1 MARTVLVADDSPTH
15 QRKANGI
22 LTGEGLEVVTVS
34 NGVAAIKKLPTVKPL
49 LVLADVSMPGRDGYE
64 VCEFV
69 KNSPDLAHVP
79 VLLIVSDME
88 PCDEARAARVG
99 ADGTV
104 KKPFAPQDLISAVTK
119 FLARA
124 EAAAPKPQPPAPVM
138 VPLPPAMVTE
148 PVDVEP
154 EISTKVEG
162 PDLGA
167 LSEGSAFAEPVLEE
181 APLVAPEAVEPAG
194 EPMLEVPAFP
204 LPEAAAP
211 AVEPPLEIAVAPE
224 PAVELSA
231 EAVALP
237 VEQPPVEVAPAVEE
251 APVPAEPVL
260 VEEVAP
266 FAPPPPPEE
275 ESTLVFRAPA
285 ELAEPVLREEL
296 APAPAVAEVPA
307 APAAEPIVPE
317 GEPAAAPE
325 AVPPEAPPVAAT
337 SLEGYSLTEATA
349 GQVRFA
355 APEAEVS
362 AEAEAVGEV
371 PVPVPE
377 AAAAPPPAAV
387 IDADLIYAIVR
398 RVVLKM
404 APPALPVQM
413 IEEMARQF
421 ADEILAEL
429 GEAPPQPQ

>member
-1 MARTVLVADDSPTH
+1 VARTVLVADDSPTH

-104 KKPFAPQDLISAVTK
+104 KKPFVPQELISAVTK

-138 VPLPPAMVTE
+138 VPPPPAVVTE

-167 LSEGSAFAEPVLEE
+167 LSEAAAFAEPVLEE
-181 APLVAPEAVEPAG
+181 PPLVATEAVAPAG
-194 EPMLEVPAFP
+194 EPMLEVPAVP

-211 AVEPPLEIAVAPE
+211 VVEPPLEMAVTSEFA
-224 PAVELSA
+224 A
-231 EAVALP
+231 EAVVPP
-237 VEQPPVEVAPAVEE
+237 VEQLPAEVAPAVEE

-275 ESTLVFRAPA
+275 EGTLVFRAPA
-285 ELAEPVLREEL
+285 ELAEPVLREEF

-307 APAAEPIVPE
+307 APAAEPGVPE
-317 GEPAAAPE
+317 GEPVAAPE

-355 APEAEVS
+355 TPEMEAAS
-362 AEAEAVGEV
+362 EAEAVAAA
-371 PVPVPE
+371 PAPAPE
-377 AAAAPPPAAV
+377 AAAAPPPATA

-429 GEAPPQPQ
+429 GEVPPHSQ